1 MKKVLIF
8 IGLVAI
14 AIIIGVGGSRSA
26 IPVLKYFSPAT
37 VTVINAT
44 GNIMSDVTVVLDK
57 ASARIGDL
65 KDCRQATVS
74 VPGHFSECSTHVN
87 WRDVA
92 GTNSAS
98 AGDYMEGC
106 GFYHSTV
113 VVTPDKKA
121 KAIYGRI
128 EP

>member
-1 MKKVLIF
+1 MAILLGLITGVALTLLWIKVAKPCLRYY
-8 IGLVAI
+8 G
-14 AIIIGVGGSRSA
+14 
-26 IPVLKYFSPAT
+26 PAT

-44 GNIMSDVTVVLDK
+44 GNTMIDVSVLLDR
-57 ASARIGDL
+57 ASARVGDL
-65 KDCRQATVS
+65 KDCQQVTVS

-87 WRDVA
+87 WRDTT

-98 AGDYMEGC
+98 AEDYMEGC